1 MARLDAAR
9 RSPACLR
16 LYVDDHLTMILLKI
30 AACLLCLLFGAWGAL
45 ALHFQAPPPA
55 RLALLGGWL
64 ALSAAAALLLWW
76 LPLRT
81 ALIYA
86 LAVAALLVWWLQL
99 APSNRRDWADDVALQ
114 ATGHIDGSRVR
125 LDHVRNFRW
134 RTPGDYDI
142 RWETREYDLDQLQSL
157 DMILSYWGRPAIAH
171 VLVSFGFSD
180 GEQLVF
186 SVEIRRERHE
196 QFSELGGFFKQ
207 FEASVIA
214 ADERDIVYLRTNVRG
229 EDDYLYRIH
238 MPAAA
243 RRSLFLAYVEEANRL
258 ARRPR
263 YYNTITANCTTL
275 VYKMVA
281 RIIDGLPMDYRLIF
295 SGLLPA
301 YIHTLGGLAP
311 GHTLAELRERG
322 RITQRA
328 LDTGS
333 AADFSQA
340 IRRGVPGIVADE
352 GLLSRQAPL

>member
-1 MARLDAAR
+1 M
-9 RSPACLR
+9 
-16 LYVDDHLTMILLKI
+16 MLLKI

-45 ALHFQAPPPA
+45 ALHFQAPAPA

-64 ALSAAAALLLWW
+64 LLSAAAALGLWW
-76 LPLRT
+76 LPLR
-81 ALIYA
+81 ALLIYA
-86 LAVAALLVWWLQL
+86 LACAALLAWWLQL
-99 APSNRRDWADDVALQ
+99 APSNHRDWADDVALQ
-114 ATGHIDGSRVR
+114 ATGSVDGSRVR

-134 RTPGDYDI
+134 RRPDDYDV
-142 RWETREYDLDQLQSL
+142 RWEAREYDLERLQSV

-171 VLVSFGFSD
+171 VMVSFGFEG

-229 EDDYLYRIH
+229 EDDYLYRIR
-238 MPAAA
+238 MPDAA
-243 RRSLFLAYVEEANRL
+243 RRSLLLAYVEEANRL

-263 YYNTITANCTTL
+263 HYNTITANCTTL

-295 SGLLPA
+295 SGRLPE
-301 YIHTLGGLAP
+301 YVHKLGGLAP
-311 GHTLAELRERG
+311 GQPLTELRERG

-328 LDTGS
+328 LAAGY

-340 IRRGVPGIVADE
+340 IRRGVPRIAAD
-352 GLLSRQAPL
+352 